1 MSTLALR
8 TGDRRHAMA
17 HAVRL
22 SGLRSSAAE
31 RNRAPLIVERRDQD
45 FVAGLLADLS
55 EPGSRAALPASAPQ
69 RHGGVPRLLQP
80 VQRVFNLLVLEAWC
94 DEPGQPRVNPESIE
108 SAGIVVRRLAGN
120 TKQAWLKAGTRSF
133 GWESVDEDLDPECDR
148 RAPAV
153 SLGAPVLNEK
163 APSQQRVRTAGSA
176 RLAASKRPVNEE
188 IVPLFV
194 VPPKVC
200 AAAGKTLLFGHL
212 PVIADEM
219 TESEPEAPAYGADAD
234 ERGRLQGHL
243 LSYLKAAPATPLP
256 LGGLSFSTEDARK
269 AAQNQGGALSRAQYD
284 SLDKL
289 MLFLQQL
296 QHEFDAFADSAPA
309 RALMALLAK
318 IDVETDAVET
328 VSGIARTV
336 TVKRPA
342 GDFLGEAKAVLMDA
356 QPGARLAMPHR
367 WGVVSAALADQ
378 IFAATLDCL
387 KEQYKRV
394 KPASGRFEAT
404 GAAEERYVA
413 RAFIRLRPEVEGCPP
428 RLLWS
433 DYTEPYT
440 IAPWWE
446 SSGAPVPLIPMPD
459 LFDRDALARIKPNVA
474 FALPPKLANLLRA
487 DPKKLRDGE
496 GSGEGFELGWICSF
510 SIPIISLCAFIILN
524 IFLQLF
530 ALIFFW
536 LPFLKIC
543 IPFPKKK

>member
-1 MSTLALR
+1 
-8 TGDRRHAMA
+8 
-17 HAVRL
+17 
-22 SGLRSSAAE
+22 LRSTSAE
-31 RNRAPLIVERRDQD
+31 KTRAPLIVERRDQD
-45 FVAGLLADLS
+45 FVAGLLADLAD
-55 EPGSRAALPASAPQ
+55 EAARAALPAAAPQ
-69 RHGGVPRLLQP
+69 RRENMPRLLQP
-80 VQRVFNLLVLEAWC
+80 VQRVFNLLVLEAFC
-94 DEPGQPRVNPESIE
+94 DEPGQPRVNPERIE

-120 TKQAWLKAGTRSF
+120 TRQAWLKAGTRSF
-133 GWESVDEDLDPECDR
+133 GWEGVDEDTDPECDR

-153 SLGAPVLNEK
+153 SLGSPVLNEK

-176 RLAASKRPVNEE
+176 RLAASRRPVNEE
-188 IVPLFV
+188 VVPLFV
-194 VPPKVC
+194 VPPAVC
-200 AAAGKTLLFGHL
+200 KAAGKTLLFGHL

-219 TESEPEAPAYGADAD
+219 TESAPEAPDYGADAD
-234 ERGRLQGHL
+234 ERGRLQQHL

-256 LGGLSFSTEDARK
+256 LGGLDFSTEDVRK

-284 SLDKL
+284 SLDKFS
-289 MLFLQQL
+289 LFLQQL
-296 QHEFDAFADSAPA
+296 HHEFDAFGGSAA
-309 RALMALLAK
+309 AGALMQLLAK
-318 IDVETDAVET
+318 IDAETDRIET
-328 VSGIARTV
+328 TNGVAHTV
-336 TVKRPA
+336 TAKRPA
-342 GDFLGEAKAVLMDA
+342 SAFLTEAKAVLMDA

-367 WGVVSAALADQ
+367 WGAVSAALADQ
-378 IFAATLDCL
+378 IFAATLACL
-387 KEQYKRV
+387 KEQYKHV

-413 RAFIRLRPEVEGCPP
+413 RAFVRLKPEVEGCPP
-428 RLLWS
+428 RLVWS

-496 GSGEGFELGWICSF
+496 GSGDGLEIGWICSF

-543 IPFPKKK
+543 IPYPKKK